1 MPAHFPSLT
10 LTVAL
15 VLAPTAALAQ
25 AATPSRAAI
34 VARLDSIAESGVKAG
49 RVVGL
54 TVAVLQGNDTLLL
67 KGYGR
72 ADVELNVPTPAN
84 AVYEIG
90 SVTKQ
95 FTAAA
100 ILQLRDEGKLDL
112 DADMSRYLPDF
123 PLQGRKISVRRLLDH
138 TSGIKGITELSEF
151 PDLSRR
157 ALPRDSAIALIA
169 RQRFEFEPGDAQ
181 VYNNSA
187 YILLGLIIEK
197 QSGMSYEDYIEKN
210 IFAKLGMT
218 RSRYCN
224 NTEVVEGRA
233 HGHTYAGRQL
243 RLADYA
249 DLRWPY
255 AAGSLC
261 STAGDMVTWLQAL
274 HGGRVLSPHSYTD
287 MTTPAKLAD
296 GTPTRYGMG
305 ISLANDAGGARLIGH
320 GGAIEGFLAYA
331 GWYPDQRVTV
341 VVLMNSTG
349 PVSPAGLA
357 SDLAAQIIPPVN
369 RRFRP
374 FAGDA
379 SPLVGTYTG
388 PGRGRPMTVVITKGN
403 DGGILVSPGGVP
415 AQAATWI
422 DGLTFQSGPMELRF
436 DIRTSGAPVLHVSG
450 ATSHYVLKRP

>member
-1 MPAHFPSLT
+1 MSSHPLLRT
-10 LTVAL
+10 LAVAL

-25 AATPSRAAI
+25 APTASRAAI
-34 VARLDSIAESGVKAG
+34 VAGLDSIAESGVKAG

-67 KGYGR
+67 KGYGK

-100 ILQLRDEGKLDL
+100 ILQLRDAGKLDL

-123 PLQGRKISVRRLLDH
+123 PTQGRKISVRRLLDH
-138 TSGIKGITELSEF
+138 TSGIKGITELPEF

-169 RQRFEFEPGDAQ
+169 RQRFEFEPGEAQ

-187 YILLGLIIEK
+187 YILLGLIIER

-218 RSRYCN
+218 RSRYCS

-233 HGHTYAGRQL
+233 HGHTYAGREL

-261 STAGDMVTWLQAL
+261 STAADMVTWLQAL
-274 HGGRVLSPHSYTD
+274 HGGKVLPPKSYTD
-287 MTTPAKLAD
+287 MTTPSKLAD

-305 ISLANDAGGARLIGH
+305 ISLANDPRGARLISH
-320 GGAIEGFLAYA
+320 GGAIEGFLSHAS
-331 GWYPDQRVTV
+331 WYPDQRVAV

-349 PVSPAGLA
+349 PLSPAGL
-357 SDLAAQIIPPVN
+357 SRELAAQIIPSVS
-369 RRFRP
+369 RSVRP

-379 SPLVGTYTG
+379 SALVGTYTG
-388 PGRGRPMTVVITKGN
+388 PGRGGPTTVVITKAA
-403 DGGILVSPGGVP
+403 DGGILVSPNGAP
-415 AQAATWI
+415 AQPAIWI

-436 DIRTSGAPVLHVSG
+436 DTRNGGAPVLHVSG
-450 ATSHYVLKRP
+450 STSHYVLKRP